1 MKVLSITH
9 QSSVCLSTCT
19 SDNVF
24 AVCAEGCF
32 GREGGTDDSQR
43 DSARTR
49 PLLWTTLLG
58 WMIMQA
64 VLDATILLLIFVL
77 CFFEQRII
85 VLFSVSSWTEGLQS
99 LPSVSVWE

>member
-1 MKVLSITH
+1 MKE
-9 QSSVCLSTCT
+9 SVEYYTSVIGLCLSTCT

-58 WMIMQA
+58 WMIMKA
-64 VLDATILLLIFVL
+64 VLDATILLIFML
-77 CFFEQRII
+77 YFFEQKVI
-85 VLFSVSSWTEGLQS
+85 VCVVSSL
-99 LPSVSVWE
+99 